1 MERIGQFYDQLWNN
15 MDLSSSGQVLWY
27 FRDAF
32 AVIVLGYTVHWLPQ
46 SLKDKIEEAYYQSPI
61 WVKALIMAV
70 VAVICYQTFSNDA
83 PAFIY
88 FQF

>member
-1 MERIGQFYDQLWNN
+1 MERINQWYGQVWNN
-15 MDLSSSGQVLWY
+15 MDWASSGQVLWY
-27 FRDAF
+27 FREAF
-32 AVIVLGYTVHWLPQ
+32 LVMILGYTVHWLPQ
-46 SLKDKIEEAYYQSPI
+46 SLKDKVEQAYYRSNL
-61 WVKALIMAV
+61 WVKVLVMVV